1 MARGLSVAALMVG
14 AVGLALW
21 AANARAAIDESTG
34 LQEADM
40 PDMPPAQAGD
50 ESDDTAPTNLVDTMS
65 QASPDDLLAAF
76 LVMIRSCEHAQ
87 ADVAADLDYVTFYG
101 GSRFTSLV
109 DHPVLT
115 GEKRG
120 VPLDGLGPQYAGKV
134 STAAGAY
141 QINVPTWRDVRSQGA
156 WGDYLADFSE
166 ASQDEAARRLLQ
178 RCGALPYVLSGDIE
192 HAIAKAS
199 AVWASLPGSSAKQ
212 HGRTLDFAL
221 ARFNEA
227 LA

>member
-1 MARGLSVAALMVG
+1 MARVLSLAAIAVG
-14 AVGLALW
+14 AAGLALW
-21 AANARAAIDESTG
+21 SASARAEVDESTG
-34 LQEADM
+34 LEEADM
-40 PDMPPAQAGD
+40 RDIPPLQAGD
-50 ESDDTAPTNLVDTMS
+50 DGDETLTTDLVDTMS
-65 QASPDDLLAAF
+65 QASPDELLSAF

-87 ADVAADLDYVTFYG
+87 ADVASDLDYVTFYG
-101 GSRFTSLV
+101 GSRFTNLA

-120 VPLDGLGPQYAGKV
+120 VPLDNLGSQYVGKV

-156 WGDYLADFSE
+156 WGGYLGDFSE

-192 HAIAKAS
+192 RAIARAS
-199 AVWASLPGSSAKQ
+199 GVWASLPGSAAKQ
-212 HGRTLDFAL
+212 RGRTLDFAL
-221 ARFNEA
+221 SKFNEA